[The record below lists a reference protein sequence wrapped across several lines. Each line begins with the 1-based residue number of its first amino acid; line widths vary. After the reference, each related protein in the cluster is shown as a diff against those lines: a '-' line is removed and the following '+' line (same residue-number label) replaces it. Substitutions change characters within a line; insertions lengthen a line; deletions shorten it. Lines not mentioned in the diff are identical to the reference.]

1 MLIEKTHMEEDLLMA
16 VSIDTDFWWQK
27 EPRKAIDT
35 NLVAIRATK
44 QLLTPTSV
52 PAFLPTGQLQAKS
65 VTYTKL
71 VADKPF
77 RLLTLKIFSVLV
89 TKNTGLV

>member
-52 PAFLPTGQLQAKS
+52 PAFLPTALLQAIIQS
-65 VTYTKL
+65 PIQDARQAVS
-71 VADKPF
+71 AAC
-77 RLLTLKIFSVLV
+77 I
-89 TKNTGLV
+89 